1 MKMLVKLNVFLVHL
15 VVLLV
20 CLLTYVCLVLM
31 RTEKLIIL
39 MDHVNVKRDM
49 EKTAEEILNAIN
61 ATITKIN
68 VLDNVLKTPNLMAQQ
83 VYVKKL
89 NTNMRIICNLFIR
102 LEE

>member
-31 RTEKLIIL
+31 RIEKLIIL
-39 MDHVNVKRDM
+39 MDHVNVNVDM

-68 VLDNVLKTPNLMAQQ
+68 VLDNVLKTPNLMAKQ